1 MIRDLEYAFE
11 LDIPGNWEELDSNRF
26 RRPDGEAHITVVSA
40 RLDDETLEEYAN
52 TVRKNLARDW
62 WDDASMLEVYEFERV
77 RADGREYYRMR
88 YRVQESPEYC
98 VLDVIEVVGVADDIP
113 GRRVGFRTRGDAC
126 EWRQLTSLRRIVQSF
141 EVVVRPP
148 SYYTQFID
156 VAGVVIK
163 ASDDVVPEAL
173 YRAAETVDAMMQGR
187 LDIVEC
193 MADKHAAVAIV
204 AETEWVTD
212 LPEFRWLSGRED
224 FTGRPYDG
232 FAIRGLGAVAGQ
244 PISATAEE
252 NLLHKSEAHEF
263 IDVTIHEFAHAIENL
278 CLTSSDR
285 RRLNALYETI
295 LGTGRIKGTHA
306 SADVDEFFAVFSTVY
321 FNATR
326 ELYWLVEDQDELA
339 DVYPDVYSFLWE
351 IYGTVSTDSF
361 RR

>member
-1 MIRDLEYAFE
+1 M
-11 LDIPGNWEELDSNRF
+11 DIPGNWTIDDYDRYS
-26 RRPDGEAHITVVSA
+26 RPGGDGFITVLTEP
-40 RLDDETLEEYAN
+40 LDDESLEEYAGE
-52 TVRKNLARDW
+52 VRDNLASDW
-62 WDDASMLEVYEFERV
+62 WDGASVLDVNHFELV
-77 RADGREYYRMR
+77 REDGREFYRIR

-98 VLDVIEVVGVADDIP
+98 VLDVIEVIGIADEIVGE
-113 GRRVGFRTRGDAC
+113 RVGFRIRGEAC

-141 EVVVRPP
+141 EVVLRPP
-148 SYYTQFID
+148 SFYTQFID

-163 ASDDVVPEAL
+163 AGDDVVPAAM

-204 AETEWVTD
+204 GETEWVTG

-244 PISATAEE
+244 PVSATAEE
-252 NLLHKSEAHEF
+252 NLLRKSEAYDF

-285 RRLNALYETI
+285 RRLNALYETV
-295 LGTGRIKGTHA
+295 LGTGRIEGTHA

-351 IYGTVSTDSF
+351 IYGTVSTEDF

>member
-1 MIRDLEYAFE
+1 MEYAFE

-26 RRPDGEAHITVVSA
+26 QRPDGEAHITVVSA

-62 WDDASMLEVYEFERV
+62 WDDASLLEVYEFERV

-113 GRRVGFRTRGDAC
+113 GRRVGFRIRGDAC

-163 ASDDVVPEAL
+163 ASDDVMPEAL

-193 MADKHAAVAIV
+193 LADKNAAVAI
-204 AETEWVTD
+204 AGETEWVTD

-244 PISATAEE
+244 PVSATAEE
-252 NLLHKSEAHEF
+252 NLLRKSEAYEF

-278 CLTSSDR
+278 CLTNPDR
-285 RRLNALYETI
+285 RRLNALYETV
-295 LGTGRIKGTHA
+295 LGTGRIDGTHA

-351 IYGTVSTDSF
+351 VYGTVSTDDF